1 MTTVGS
7 KPVSKMEIE
16 NKSVVRSYRWKPSFG
31 SFTDGRKGLV
41 YRIVIGLIF
50 FYVVFG
56 NGHE

>member
-1 MTTVGS
+1 M
-7 KPVSKMEIE
+7 SKMEIE